1 MRTSSKMSLK
11 DIKKAG
17 EPTALDNSALE
28 KQMEKLLEKFDKMQ
42 GRKRPKMPELPEMDQ
57 ILKELREG
65 RRKGGTVSRKKGS
78 KIMQGYKAGGSV

>member
-1 MRTSSKMSLK
+1 MSLK

-17 EPTALDNSALE
+17 EPTKSAFE

-42 GRKRPKMPELPEMDQ
+42 GRKRPKIPELPEMDQ

>member
-17 EPTALDNSALE
+17 EPTKSAFE
-28 KQMEKLLEKFDKMQ
+28 KKMEKLLEKFDKMQ
-42 GRKRPKMPELPEMDQ
+42 GRKRPKIPELPEMDQ